1 MSPAWFSLWGCNS
14 PPPFRQVLP
23 SNVKLRVLRVS
34 PRGRIGEGSKLPL
47 SLSRFTADFNSAEN
61 LHTLPK
67 FTRCIARG
75 IPVLTL
81 HSVIY
86 FLPTIRDYESFQS
99 WREGEGW
106 NYAFWLKFNALFA
119 QCSRGLRCIVD
130 GKRQEG
136 GKKGKK
142 ERKKALRDLKGKGG
156 WLWIVEE
163 FMRRFFEYVLREISN
178 FSPFSDPLDIYICI
192 STFTSKFVWTSWGG
206 NFGKSLEVNFSPWNA
221 NWIVTFSNWLFP
233 RPIWFFFFLANFDH
247 FKNIFFFF
255 FPWSLTELSRIDR
268 KGDVIM
274 IGKTRREDFSSSS
287 DLLFIRVL
295 IIRGRRGKE
304 PRLFHFY

>member
-1 MSPAWFSLWGCNS
+1 MFSGVALYRRW
-14 PPPFRQVLP
+14 
-23 SNVKLRVLRVS
+23 K
-34 PRGRIGEGSKLPL
+34 
-47 SLSRFTADFNSAEN
+47 TA
-61 LHTLPK
+61 
-67 FTRCIARG
+67 G
-75 IPVLTL
+75 
-81 HSVIY
+81 
-86 FLPTIRDYESFQS
+86 
-99 WREGEGW
+99 
-106 NYAFWLKFNALFA
+106 
-119 QCSRGLRCIVD
+119 
-130 GKRQEG
+130 G
-136 GKKGKK
+136 GKKRK
-142 ERKKALRDLKGKGG
+142 ERKKESIARFEREGRMVVDRRRVYETVFRVRVTGDF
-156 WLWIVEE
+156 E
-163 FMRRFFEYVLREISN
+163 FFRPIGY
-178 FSPFSDPLDIYICI
+178 IYICI

>member
-1 MSPAWFSLWGCNS
+1 MRFSLSVLGGC
-14 PPPFRQVLP
+14 V
-23 SNVKLRVLRVS
+23 VS
-34 PRGRIGEGSKLPL
+34 SMENGRRGE
-47 SLSRFTADFNSAEN
+47 
-61 LHTLPK
+61 
-67 FTRCIARG
+67 
-75 IPVLTL
+75 
-81 HSVIY
+81 
-86 FLPTIRDYESFQS
+86 
-99 WREGEGW
+99 
-106 NYAFWLKFNALFA
+106 
-119 QCSRGLRCIVD
+119 
-130 GKRQEG
+130 
-136 GKKGKK
+136 KK
-142 ERKKALRDLKGKGG
+142 ERKKERKHCAIWKGKEDGCG
-156 WLWIVEE
+156 SKSLWDSS
-163 FMRRFFEYVLREISN
+163 FGFSSTCYGRFRIFLL
-178 FSPFSDPLDIYICI
+178 FLTHWIYICI

-268 KGDVIM
+268 KGDVIT
-274 IGKTRREDFSSSS
+274 IGKTRREDFSCSS